1 MLTSLMYSNE
11 IVDKNEQYI
20 LRNYE
25 GGEYK
30 KVIKEAKKI
39 LKQNKDSFVANKYLG
54 LCYSHNKKY
63 NKANLYLKKAQSL
76 DNKDRDIEKE
86 LIYCMQDTQKIEKAE
101 AYAKKYKKDA
111 DSMEFLARVYYSYGD
126 KEKGLTLLEESLK
139 KYPKEPS
146 LYNLKVPWLVT
157 VPLVVNVYVSSS
169 FKLKIIVFPVD
180 VGVSLICPLIPPE
193 VETQVQSP
201 TKGSMSSS
209 SSFLQESNARNAN
222 VARINFLMIFILKSK
237 FKHVF
242 YQLFNEIYHLCFLL

>member
-1 MLTSLMYSNE
+1 MKKLLLIIGMIMLTSLMYSNE

-146 LYNLKVPWLVT
+146 LYNLK
-157 VPLVVNVYVSSS
+157 
-169 FKLKIIVFPVD
+169 
-180 VGVSLICPLIPPE
+180 GLICFVTYDLKGAE
-193 VETQVQSP
+193 DNF
-201 TKGSMSSS
+201 TKAI
-209 SSFLQESNARNAN
+209 E
-222 VARINFLMIFILKSK
+222 LKS
-237 FKHVF
+237 VS
-242 YQLFNEIYHLCFLL
+242 IYYKNRGIVRKMLKNQKGMDEDFAIYSKLIED